1 MSGARKALQAA
12 IDAYHRK
19 AMDMS
24 SPTPTEEYEAGGGAI
39 GYAEQ
44 AIDAA
49 GLAILPKV
57 AEGVEEAL
65 YDFEHAAADSTAS
78 EYVGAVNRARGRM
91 LAAIAAS
98 EARAVE
104 RERADVRITPP
115 EEDPYGEGRE
125 YLFVQTPAQ
134 GEMFDIRE
142 LPPKLIAAIR
152 ARTGGAR

>member
-57 AEGVEEAL
+57 AEGVEEA
-65 YDFEHAAADSTAS
+65 
-78 EYVGAVNRARGRM
+78 
-91 LAAIAAS
+91 
-98 EARAVE
+98 RAVRRRCLLRPRVE
-104 RERADVRITPP
+104 P
-115 EEDPYGEGRE
+115 
-125 YLFVQTPAQ
+125 F
-134 GEMFDIRE
+134 
-142 LPPKLIAAIR
+142 AA
-152 ARTGGAR
+152 T